1 MKPAITFLFLLLA
14 CTRCFAQAEDQVVF
28 VNGKSFVLK
37 RGGLNEIYSFQ
48 TLHETELFRLY
59 PYYGADT
66 GMVIYFVR
74 SKNLGLLRGNTHETT
89 VTTFIAGLQ
98 KTALIRD
105 TTIDEQKEKAF
116 ISKHPLPHGYIPP
129 QLMEHYER
137 RNNRVPPHRDDH
149 R

>member
-1 MKPAITFLFLLLA
+1 MKPITTLLCILLT
-14 CTRCFAQAEDQVVF
+14 CTQCLGQADDHLVF

-48 TLHETELFRLY
+48 TLHQTELFRLY
-59 PYYGADT
+59 PYYGNDT

-74 SKNLGLLRGNTHETT
+74 SKNLGLLRGKTHEEAISD
-89 VTTFIAGLQ
+89 FISNLP
-98 KTALIRD
+98 KSALIRD
-105 TTIDEQKEKAF
+105 TVIDQQKEKAF
-116 ISKHPLPHGYIPP
+116 LAGHPLPDGYIPP

-137 RNNRVPPHRDDH
+137 PTHRVPPRRDDH

>member
-1 MKPAITFLFLLLA
+1 MKPLTILLYILLT
-14 CTRCFAQAEDQVVF
+14 CTQSFAQADDHVVF

-48 TLHETELFRLY
+48 TLHQTELFRLY
-59 PYYGADT
+59 PYYGNDT

-74 SKNLGLLRGNTHETT
+74 SKILGLLRGKTREAT

-98 KTALIRD
+98 KSALIRD
-105 TTIDEQKEKAF
+105 TTIDEIKEKEF
-116 ISKHPLPHGYIPP
+116 IGKHPLPDGYIPP
-129 QLMEHYER
+129 QLMEHYEGPIR
-137 RNNRVPPHRDDH
+137 RVPPHRGNH